1 MQNFFYVETPY
12 LMISVFILAV
22 FVFVATRPFVSVLLL
37 KRGLPILVVL
47 LSVGIGFHYV
57 STESR
62 AEEVK
67 KGFNDGYIIF
77 CSERRS
83 KSGDRN
89 IEVSK
94 GDMWRLEGDF
104 FVNSEGNKFS
114 VRQCVVSNNEIG
126 L

>member
-94 GDMWRLEGDF
+94 GDMWRLDGEF

>member
-47 LSVGIGFHYV
+47 LAVGIGFHYV
-57 STESR
+57 GTESR

-94 GDMWRLEGDF
+94 GDMWRLDGEF